1 MIRRPPRSTRTYTLF
16 PYTTLFQSVVSA
28 GGWRGL
34 GRPVGGGRLRLG
46 GAGEQLARIEGIAH
60 GLTDEDEEAQHH
72 GNGEEAGEAEP
83 GRGDVLL
90 ALLQQLAERCR
101 AGRQAEAEEV
111 EGGQRGDGAREGE
124 GQESDGGD
132 NGLGRSEE
140 TRVGKEWGSKGRSR
154 GRPDQR

>member
-16 PYTTLFQSVVSA
+16 PYTTLFRSVVSS

-34 GRPVGGGRLRLG
+34 GRPVGGGSLRLG

-90 ALLQQLAERCR
+90 ALLQQLR
-101 AGRQAEAEEV
+101 
-111 EGGQRGDGAREGE
+111 
-124 GQESDGGD
+124 SDT
-132 NGLGRSEE
+132 R
-140 TRVGKEWGSKGRSR
+140 RVGKEGVSTCRYRWA
-154 GRPDQR
+154 PYP